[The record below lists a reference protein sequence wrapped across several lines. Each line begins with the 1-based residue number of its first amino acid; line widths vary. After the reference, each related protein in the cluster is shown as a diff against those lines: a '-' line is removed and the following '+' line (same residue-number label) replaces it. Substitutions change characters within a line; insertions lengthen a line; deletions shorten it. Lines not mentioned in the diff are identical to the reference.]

1 MRKGKIFGLGLWWAC
16 LTVASVMLEDL
27 VKDVPLYQ
35 KALLV
40 SFLAA
45 VALPLMFMDNIKR
58 WKLKEPKKAYVH
70 NHETISISERV
81 ESKLIKPPGRMT
93 RAFRALL
100 RFFRFDT
107 PTEESSTLLS
117 DAMLRAWQMKEI
129 RELPEFQTLA
139 RERPQDIYR
148 RLAERIF
155 DGRDPSLS
163 IRGVI
168 GEPPLDQ
175 IVESPHEYTFANDLV
190 QMTHIADDGRCY
202 RDLRVSWPD
211 VEASIRRRMGEVQ

>member
-1 MRKGKIFGLGLWWAC
+1 MGSLRKHCLYGGSQIAHGIVEAMIHDWLTSQPLWVQIGLPAAAVIG
-16 LTVASVMLEDL
+16 
-27 VKDVPLYQ
+27 P
-35 KALLV
+35 ALLY
-40 SFLAA
+40 A
-45 VALPLMFMDNIKR
+45 PDIWR
-58 WKLKEPKKAYVH
+58 WMRRRPEASTKGPVTHHVH
-70 NHETISISERV
+70 NHETISMSERV

-100 RFFRFDT
+100 RFFRVGT
-107 PTEESSTLLS
+107 PREENPILLS

-175 IVESPHEYTFANDLV
+175 IVESPHEYAFANDLARPI
-190 QMTHIADDGRCY
+190 HGLPRI
-202 RDLRVSWPD
+202 
-211 VEASIRRRMGEVQ
+211 